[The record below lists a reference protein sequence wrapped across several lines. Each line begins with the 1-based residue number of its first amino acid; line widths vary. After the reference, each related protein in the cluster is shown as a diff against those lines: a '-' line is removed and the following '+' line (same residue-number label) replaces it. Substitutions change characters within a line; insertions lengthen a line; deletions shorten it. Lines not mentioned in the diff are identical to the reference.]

1 MPIKGI
7 FNQKSKKTRND
18 MNEFEKQILRINTL
32 EVHIRNLLKFEKQ
45 VRTFMFGMG
54 RGEKKEN
61 PWIERKN
68 EVNKKSQI
76 KGQPSIE
83 NFEKTQEC
91 DLRDKKLDELTGR
104 LNKFEQS
111 VREIILSV
119 NTSQTTSLSVEEE
132 REREGRL
139 LHLVERRLSEKLAT
153 HIKKQEMMHEKVRSL
168 ESQILKLIERENHQF
183 NGFSKEERNNQS
195 ILEGMTAIGSPFDR
209 DELEKADVESFD
221 SHIKMRVLALENNY
235 LLVNEVQAG
244 LLKRVDHLIETCN
257 ELTKKMVET
266 EDSTMQQDPIC
277 NTLYIDKL
285 YLDKYEQ
292 NNNFAQ
298 LGINHLSG
306 ALNIGATYGRDAVP
320 KKITEQVKEDIA
332 KMKTV
337 KEEVEKNQT
346 SAEKQPDPQT
356 NVEEQTDSQ
365 NDESS
370 SHVKSI
376 PSEEDIPYT
385 DIVIE
390 DDPSLG
396 ENPF

>member
-18 MNEFEKQILRINTL
+18 MNEFEKQILRINAL

-209 DELEKADVESFD
+209 DELEEADVESFD

-244 LLKRVDHLIETCN
+244 LLKRVDHLIEKCN

-337 KEEVEKNQT
+337 KEEDGEKSN
-346 SAEKQPDPQT
+346 
-356 NVEEQTDSQ
+356 
-365 NDESS
+365 
-370 SHVKSI
+370 
-376 PSEEDIPYT
+376 
-385 DIVIE
+385 
-390 DDPSLG
+390 
-396 ENPF
+396 

>member
-1 MPIKGI
+1 MSIKGI
-7 FNQKSKKTRND
+7 FNQKSKKTRNN
-18 MNEFEKQILRINTL
+18 MNEFEKQILRINAL
-32 EVHIRNLLKFEKQ
+32 EVHIKNLLKFEKQ

-111 VREIILSV
+111 IREIILSV

-209 DELEKADVESFD
+209 G
-221 SHIKMRVLALENNY
+221 R
-235 LLVNEVQAG
+235 AG
-244 LLKRVDHLIETCN
+244 RSRC
-257 ELTKKMVET
+257 
-266 EDSTMQQDPIC
+266 
-277 NTLYIDKL
+277 
-285 YLDKYEQ
+285 
-292 NNNFAQ
+292 
-298 LGINHLSG
+298 
-306 ALNIGATYGRDAVP
+306 
-320 KKITEQVKEDIA
+320 
-332 KMKTV
+332 
-337 KEEVEKNQT
+337 
-346 SAEKQPDPQT
+346 
-356 NVEEQTDSQ
+356 
-365 NDESS
+365 
-370 SHVKSI
+370 
-376 PSEEDIPYT
+376 
-385 DIVIE
+385 
-390 DDPSLG
+390 
-396 ENPF
+396 